1 MAVLSDFEVGG
12 KVIPGSTCTL
22 AGNTCTVM
30 SIYNSTVYFES
41 DSDGKT
47 CSHHPSEL
55 EKVEDELK
63 PGDTVIILPNPTHNR
78 SSDGIYWSEYMDKFV
93 GSPFILA
100 DKNHLDHWIY
110 NSWSWSED
118 WLKKVHTFKVHT
130 FDENGTAAS
139 PGTTHSTKEEDIAMP
154 YPAQT
159 LTDSKLTADERLAI
173 QQGITDSAGNLNS
186 AGKDLIMIDYWNE
199 HSSAILKRLRAAMK
213 DVANERAQLEADMT
227 ADSKKEK

>member
-1 MAVLSDFEVGG
+1 MAVLSDFEVGD
-12 KVIPGSTCTL
+12 KVIPASTCSL

-78 SSDGIYWSEYMDKFV
+78 SSDGIYWSDSMDTFV
-93 GSPFILA
+93 GDTFVLDELSPYLLPAWRRGSFI
-100 DKNHLDHWIY
+100 
-110 NSWSWSED
+110 WSPD
-118 WLKKVHTFKVHT
+118 WLKKVHT